1 MMGPA
6 LPLVQELS
14 SAEAPLA
21 TPTHELQAEGDALLT
36 LALALALTLAL
47 TLVLALALTLTL
59 TLTLPLTL
67 THEPQ
72 AEGDALR
79 LCVQLPRRSELHKS
93 CRAEPVL
100 LSRGAAHSFPWSPRW
115 PGARGSG
122 CASQRPGPGGRR
134 GQRGG
139 TARP

>member
-1 MMGPA
+1 MPGSGGGGGAASAAAGDAASAPPPMMGPA

-21 TPTHELQAEGDALLT
+21 TPTHEL
-36 LALALALTLAL
+36 
-47 TLVLALALTLTL
+47 
-59 TLTLPLTL
+59 
-67 THEPQ
+67 Q

-100 LSRGAAHSFPWSPRW
+100 LSRGAAHSFPWSPR
-115 PGARGSG
+115 
-122 CASQRPGPGGRR
+122 
-134 GQRGG
+134 
-139 TARP
+139 